1 MFQENCYV
9 VSDDTK
15 ECVIIDCG
23 AFYEEEKKAI
33 TDYIKDNGLQP
44 KHLLCTHGHVDHNF
58 GNKFIL
64 DTFGLRPEVS
74 KHDMPLMEWLQQRI
88 FPVEQALTPHIV
100 RTGSLMGYAEMLR
113 TGTTAC
119 IDMYIFEQAVFEA
132 ARMAGLRCL
141 GGEAVFDFPSAC
153 CPTPQAALKAT
164 RALAET
170 WKDDPLL
177 RVAVNPH
184 SVYTTSEKTLEAC
197 LRLADDLH
205 LPLHIHLAE
214 TTDET
219 AMCLEQHRRR
229 PVAHADACGLLR
241 PGTILAHVVDV
252 NEEEIALLADR
263 KVCVAHNASSNMK
276 LASGAAPLPA
286 MLRAGLR
293 IALGTDGAASNNQL
307 NMFTEMGRAALLH
320 KLAGKNPTVTTAQEV
335 LDMATLGGAAAF
347 GEPLGRLEPGA
358 AADFIALDLD
368 SPNLSIDFLAEQL
381 YISRSALFAKIK
393 GLANLTPNEMIQL
406 IRLKKA
412 ASLLLENKYHISE
425 VSYMVG
431 FNNPSYFSKCF
442 QKQFGMTPGKFIES
456 HKEKAES

>member
-1 MFQENCYV
+1 MQHCDSLFHAARILTQDAGRTILEDAALAVRDGQIAAVGPLAELETQWQPDRRVDLPNMLLMP
-9 VSDDTK
+9 
-15 ECVIIDCG
+15 
-23 AFYEEEKKAI
+23 
-33 TDYIKDNGLQP
+33 GLVNA
-44 KHLLCTHGHVDHNF
+44 HTHAAM
-58 GNKFIL
+58 
-64 DTFGLRPEVS
+64 TFLRGLAD
-74 KHDMPLMEWLQQRI
+74 DMPLMEWLQQRI

-100 RTGSLMGYAEMLR
+100 RVGSLMGYAEMLR

-153 CPTPQAALKAT
+153 CPTPQAALEAT

-170 WKDDPLL
+170 WKDAPLL

-219 AMCLEQHRRR
+219 AMCLEQHHRR

-252 NEEEIALLADR
+252 NNEEIALLADR
-263 KVCVAHNASSNMK
+263 GVCVAHNPSSNMK
-276 LASGAAPLPA
+276 LASGSAPLPA
-286 MLRAGLR
+286 MLRAGLS

-347 GEPLGRLEPGA
+347 DAPLGRLEPGA

-368 SPNLSIDFLAEQL
+368 CPNLRPMYNPVSHAVYAATGAEVRLTVVAGRILYQDGRCTTFDDEALCREIDAVRDCVVRTLA
-381 YISRSALFAKIK
+381 
-393 GLANLTPNEMIQL
+393 
-406 IRLKKA
+406 
-412 ASLLLENKYHISE
+412 
-425 VSYMVG
+425 
-431 FNNPSYFSKCF
+431 
-442 QKQFGMTPGKFIES
+442 
-456 HKEKAES
+456 

>member
-1 MFQENCYV
+1 MQHCDSLFHAARILTQDAGRTILEDAALAVRDGRIAAVGPLAELETQWQPDKRVDLPNMLLMP
-9 VSDDTK
+9 
-15 ECVIIDCG
+15 
-23 AFYEEEKKAI
+23 
-33 TDYIKDNGLQP
+33 GLVNA
-44 KHLLCTHGHVDHNF
+44 HTHAAM
-58 GNKFIL
+58 
-64 DTFGLRPEVS
+64 TFLRGLAD
-74 KHDMPLMEWLQQRI
+74 DMPLMEWLQQRI

-153 CPTPQAALKAT
+153 CATPQAALEAT

-177 RVAVNPH
+177 QVAVNPH

-219 AMCLEQHRRR
+219 AICLEQHHRR

-252 NEEEIALLADR
+252 DEEEIALLADR
-263 KVCVAHNASSNMK
+263 GVCVAHNPSSNMK

-293 IALGTDGAASNNQL
+293 VALGTDGAASNNQL

-320 KLAGKNPTVTTAQEV
+320 KLAGNNPTVTTAQEV

-347 GEPLGRLEPGA
+347 GAPLGRLEPGA

-368 SPNLSIDFLAEQL
+368 CPNLRPMYNPVSHAVYAATGAEVRLTVVAGRILYQDGRFTTFDYEALCREIDAVRDFVIRTLA
-381 YISRSALFAKIK
+381 
-393 GLANLTPNEMIQL
+393 
-406 IRLKKA
+406 
-412 ASLLLENKYHISE
+412 
-425 VSYMVG
+425 
-431 FNNPSYFSKCF
+431 
-442 QKQFGMTPGKFIES
+442 
-456 HKEKAES
+456 

>member
-1 MFQENCYV
+1 MQHCDSLFHAARILTQDAGRTILEDAALAV
-9 VSDDTK
+9 RDGRIAAVGPLADLETQWQP
-15 ECVIIDCG
+15 
-23 AFYEEEKKAI
+23 
-33 TDYIKDNGLQP
+33 DNRVDLPNMLLMPGLVNA
-44 KHLLCTHGHVDHNF
+44 HTHAAM
-58 GNKFIL
+58 
-64 DTFGLRPEVS
+64 TFLRGLAD
-74 KHDMPLMEWLQQRI
+74 DMPLMEWLQQRI

-132 ARMAGLRCL
+132 ARTAGLRCL

-153 CPTPQAALKAT
+153 CPTPQAALEAT

-219 AMCLEQHRRR
+219 AMCLEQHHRR
-229 PVAHADACGLLR
+229 PVAHADVCGLLR

-347 GEPLGRLEPGA
+347 DMPLGRLEPGA

-368 SPNLSIDFLAEQL
+368 SPNLRPMYNPVSHAVYAATGAEVRLTVVAGRILYQDGRFTTFDYEALCREIDAVRDFVVRTLA
-381 YISRSALFAKIK
+381 
-393 GLANLTPNEMIQL
+393 
-406 IRLKKA
+406 
-412 ASLLLENKYHISE
+412 
-425 VSYMVG
+425 
-431 FNNPSYFSKCF
+431 
-442 QKQFGMTPGKFIES
+442 
-456 HKEKAES
+456 

>member
-1 MFQENCYV
+1 MQHCDSLFHAARILTQDAGRTILEDAALAVRDGQIAAVGPLAELETQWQPDRRVDLPNMLLMP
-9 VSDDTK
+9 
-15 ECVIIDCG
+15 
-23 AFYEEEKKAI
+23 
-33 TDYIKDNGLQP
+33 GLVNA
-44 KHLLCTHGHVDHNF
+44 HTHAAM
-58 GNKFIL
+58 
-64 DTFGLRPEVS
+64 TFLRGLAD
-74 KHDMPLMEWLQQRI
+74 DMPLMEWLQQRI

-100 RTGSLMGYAEMLR
+100 RVGSLMGYAEMLR

-153 CPTPQAALKAT
+153 CPTPQVALEAT

-219 AMCLEQHRRR
+219 AMCLEQHHRR
-229 PVAHADACGLLR
+229 PVEHADACGLLR

-252 NEEEIALLADR
+252 NNEEIALLADR
-263 KVCVAHNASSNMK
+263 GVCVAHNPSSNMK
-276 LASGAAPLPA
+276 LASGSAPLPA
-286 MLRAGLR
+286 MLRAGLS

-347 GEPLGRLEPGA
+347 GAPLGRLEPGA

-368 SPNLSIDFLAEQL
+368 CPNLRPMYNPVSHAVYAATGAEVRLTVVAGRILYQDGRFTTFDYEALCREIDAVRDFVVRTLA
-381 YISRSALFAKIK
+381 
-393 GLANLTPNEMIQL
+393 
-406 IRLKKA
+406 
-412 ASLLLENKYHISE
+412 
-425 VSYMVG
+425 
-431 FNNPSYFSKCF
+431 
-442 QKQFGMTPGKFIES
+442 
-456 HKEKAES
+456 

>member
-1 MFQENCYV
+1 MQHCDSLFHAARILTQDAGRTILEDAALAV
-9 VSDDTK
+9 R
-15 ECVIIDCG
+15 
-23 AFYEEEKKAI
+23 
-33 TDYIKDNGLQP
+33 NGRIAAVGPLAELEAQWQP
-44 KHLLCTHGHVDHNF
+44 DSRVDLPNMLLMPGLVNAHTHAAM
-58 GNKFIL
+58 
-64 DTFGLRPEVS
+64 TFLRGLAD
-74 KHDMPLMEWLQQRI
+74 DMPLMEWLQQRI

-132 ARMAGLRCL
+132 ARTAGLRCL

-153 CPTPQAALKAT
+153 CLTPQDALEAT

-197 LRLADDLH
+197 LRLADDLQ

-219 AMCLEQHRRR
+219 AMCLEQHNRR

-252 NEEEIALLADR
+252 NEEEIALLAER
-263 KVCVAHNASSNMK
+263 GVCVAHNASSNMK

-293 IALGTDGAASNNQL
+293 VALGTDGAASNNQL

-335 LDMATLGGAAAF
+335 LDMGTLGGAAAF
-347 GEPLGRLEPGA
+347 GEPLGRLEAGA

-368 SPNLSIDFLAEQL
+368 SPNLRPMYNPVSHAVYAATGAEVRLTVVAGRILYQDGRFTTFDYEALCREIDAVRDFVVRTLA
-381 YISRSALFAKIK
+381 
-393 GLANLTPNEMIQL
+393 
-406 IRLKKA
+406 
-412 ASLLLENKYHISE
+412 
-425 VSYMVG
+425 
-431 FNNPSYFSKCF
+431 
-442 QKQFGMTPGKFIES
+442 
-456 HKEKAES
+456 

>member
-1 MFQENCYV
+1 MQHCDSLFHAARILTQDAGRTILEDAALAV
-9 VSDDTK
+9 R
-15 ECVIIDCG
+15 
-23 AFYEEEKKAI
+23 
-33 TDYIKDNGLQP
+33 NGRIAAVGPLAELETQWQP
-44 KHLLCTHGHVDHNF
+44 DSRVDLPNMLLMPGLVNAHTHAAM
-58 GNKFIL
+58 
-64 DTFGLRPEVS
+64 TFLRGLAD
-74 KHDMPLMEWLQQRI
+74 DMPLMEWLQQRI

-132 ARMAGLRCL
+132 ARTAGLRCL

-153 CPTPQAALKAT
+153 CPTPQAALEAT

-368 SPNLSIDFLAEQL
+368 SPNLRPMYNPVSHAVYAATGAEVRLTVVAGRILYQDGRFTTFDYEALCREIDAVRNFVVRTLA
-381 YISRSALFAKIK
+381 
-393 GLANLTPNEMIQL
+393 
-406 IRLKKA
+406 
-412 ASLLLENKYHISE
+412 
-425 VSYMVG
+425 
-431 FNNPSYFSKCF
+431 
-442 QKQFGMTPGKFIES
+442 
-456 HKEKAES
+456 

>member
-1 MFQENCYV
+1 MQHCDSLFHAARILTQDAGRTILEDAALAVRDGQIAAVGPLAELETQWQPDRRVDLPNMLLMP
-9 VSDDTK
+9 
-15 ECVIIDCG
+15 
-23 AFYEEEKKAI
+23 
-33 TDYIKDNGLQP
+33 GLVNA
-44 KHLLCTHGHVDHNF
+44 HTHAAM
-58 GNKFIL
+58 
-64 DTFGLRPEVS
+64 TFLRGLAD
-74 KHDMPLMEWLQQRI
+74 DMPLMEWLQQRI

-100 RTGSLMGYAEMLR
+100 RVGSLMGYAEMLR

-153 CPTPQAALKAT
+153 CPTPQAALEAT

-219 AMCLEQHRRR
+219 AMCLEQHHRR
-229 PVAHADACGLLR
+229 PVEHADACGLLR

-252 NEEEIALLADR
+252 NNEEIALLADR
-263 KVCVAHNASSNMK
+263 GVCVAHNPSSNMK
-276 LASGAAPLPA
+276 LASGSAPLPA
-286 MLRAGLR
+286 MLRAGLS

-347 GEPLGRLEPGA
+347 DAPLGRLEPGA

-368 SPNLSIDFLAEQL
+368 SPNLRPMYNPVSHAVYAATGAEVRLTVVAGRILYQDGRFTTFDYEALCREIDAVRDFVVRTLA
-381 YISRSALFAKIK
+381 
-393 GLANLTPNEMIQL
+393 
-406 IRLKKA
+406 
-412 ASLLLENKYHISE
+412 
-425 VSYMVG
+425 
-431 FNNPSYFSKCF
+431 
-442 QKQFGMTPGKFIES
+442 
-456 HKEKAES
+456 